1 MLGWCLQF
9 TTPMYLAS
17 CCCYLGKL
25 QTVQK
30 ALCFRGT
37 VNSHLGMSP
46 FFLLWVKFCLGCGCK
61 ELRSMLCDAKPESW
75 GASFAGVWPKFGTN
89 SAKLMLMLGC
99 FRMMLHNMSQRR
111 WGVSSEWLLHKCTSF
126 FSALIC
132 NFYWKSLAFSPR
144 SWRVM
149 SLPRA
154 GFSAQ
159 VLWTPRHQRK
169 VYLAHCKGRSGSL
182 AKPRLPHGSPDA
194 RIRTAHGW
202 QKYLNESMSVNFPV
216 CLSQAAVSFL
226 FFCSPHQPKWDIS
239 ALVCSAK
246 TPFIFFSNRR
256 ISSVK
261 NNLVK
266 ACTGLEKCANIKQIF
281 LLKSLYPMQ
290 GQSVQFAHSRKDK

>member
-1 MLGWCLQF
+1 MWLCHTSAIQLDISYALGWFLGVKLSQNLSLSLWTLSGFANVFFFFNLFFFFNSQGQMLGWCLQF

-154 GFSAQ
+154 GFFSPGTVDSQ
-159 VLWTPRHQRK
+159 TPEE
-169 VYLAHCKGRSGSL
+169 SL
-182 AKPRLPHGSPDA
+182 PSSLQGKIWL
-194 RIRTAHGW
+194 I
-202 QKYLNESMSVNFPV
+202 
-216 CLSQAAVSFL
+216 SQTQTST
-226 FFCSPHQPKWDIS
+226 W
-239 ALVCSAK
+239 
-246 TPFIFFSNRR
+246 FSW
-256 ISSVK
+256 
-261 NNLVK
+261 
-266 ACTGLEKCANIKQIF
+266 CQ
-281 LLKSLYPMQ
+281 
-290 GQSVQFAHSRKDK
+290 D